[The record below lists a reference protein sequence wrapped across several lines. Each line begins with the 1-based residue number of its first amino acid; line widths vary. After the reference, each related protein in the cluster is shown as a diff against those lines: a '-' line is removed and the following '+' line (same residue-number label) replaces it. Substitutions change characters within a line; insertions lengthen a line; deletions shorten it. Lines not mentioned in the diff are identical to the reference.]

1 MPFLKDFII
10 NNSTKII
17 LWKIIPGE
25 LDDKHISKE
34 EIGLL
39 KIRKA
44 KNYFGI
50 LWVRMNLIS
59 LKVKLVSIPPW
70 HVH

>member
-17 LWKIIPGE
+17 LWNIIPGE

-39 KIRKA
+39 KIRK
-44 KNYFGI
+44 KKKIQGI
-50 LWVRMNLIS
+50 FSCCKKAFR
-59 LKVKLVSIPPW
+59 K
-70 HVH
+70 

>member
-39 KIRKA
+39 KIRKE
-44 KNYFGI
+44 KKSKEYF
-50 LWVRMNLIS
+50 LAVRKL
-59 LKVKLVSIPPW
+59 LKMKIRS
-70 HVH
+70 

>member
-25 LDDKHISKE
+25 LDEK
-34 EIGLL
+34 
-39 KIRKA
+39 
-44 KNYFGI
+44 
-50 LWVRMNLIS
+50 S
-59 LKVKLVSIPPW
+59 LREDYK
-70 HVH
+70 

>member
-17 LWKIIPGE
+17 LWKIIIGE

-39 KIRKA
+39 KIRKE
-44 KNYFGI
+44 KIQGN
-50 LWVRMNLIS
+50 IS
-59 LKVKLVSIPPW
+59 
-70 HVH
+70 

>member
-25 LDDKHISKE
+25 LSDKHLNKD
-34 EIGLL
+34 EINLL
-39 KIRKA
+39 KIRKG
-44 KNYFGI
+44 KKSKEYF
-50 LWVRMNLIS
+50 LAVRKL
-59 LKVKLVSIPPW
+59 LKMKIQN
-70 HVH
+70 

>member
-1 MPFLKDFII
+1 MYIYQAKIPDLIYFNQIPFLKDFII

-39 KIRKA
+39 KK
-44 KNYFGI
+44 
-50 LWVRMNLIS
+50 
-59 LKVKLVSIPPW
+59 
-70 HVH
+70 